1 MFRCSDVICFI
12 QINQPIVI
20 LFCLSINCLFIVIAE
35 EARKTIAKYEV
46 LIESNELQNLFYL
59 EASQSESEAEDSE
72 SEAEDGKSEATDG
85 SKSEE
90 EPSRHKIIGIGS

>member
-1 MFRCSDVICFI
+1 M
-12 QINQPIVI
+12 PIH
-20 LFCLSINCLFIVIAE
+20 FIAE
-35 EARKTIAKYEV
+35 EARATIAKYEV
-46 LIESNELQNLFYL
+46 LIESNGLQNLFYL
-59 EASQSESEAEDSE
+59 EANQSE